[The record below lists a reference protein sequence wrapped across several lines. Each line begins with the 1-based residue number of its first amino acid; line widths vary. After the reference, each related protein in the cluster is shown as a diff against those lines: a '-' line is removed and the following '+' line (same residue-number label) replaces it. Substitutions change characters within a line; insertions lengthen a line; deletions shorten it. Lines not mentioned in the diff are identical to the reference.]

1 MSTLQELWQSVSAV
15 PEAILKRQLWQRHLE
30 FVYGTLVDPDELFLQ
45 HTYLTVVAKTMAV
58 RLLVSGPVPSGEL
71 LAGTPFS
78 RVGLNGAVETDFFD
92 WVLLAASGAELVDR
106 ISAQVARFRLSA
118 IDVDILKAI
127 YKSLIDPRQRHYLG
141 EYYTPDWLADLICDR
156 EIIAPLETH
165 VLDPSCGSGT
175 FLFHAVRRF
184 LSEAENSGMSVNESL
199 AHCTDHIFGLDVHP
213 VAVLFARVSYL
224 LAIGRERLRRRTVQI
239 FIPVYLGN
247 SLQWDVRSLL
257 TEEEIEI
264 AVPGERPLRFPGS
277 VASDPNLLD
286 LILQRMDYSP
296 TRMHRSRR
304 SGLAEYKRDIT
315 CHRSTNSAEIIRQDA
330 VAPSDWA
337 RSHMDLHCP

>member
-1 MSTLQELWQSVSAV
+1 MARYRSHGPGRPTAYSGNDTSKFGRDGLSLQRSMSTLQELWQSVSAV

-78 RVGLNGAVETDFFD
+78 RVGLNGAVKTDFFD

-127 YKSLIDPRQRHYLG
+127 LRNFLIDPRQRHYLG
-141 EYYTPDWLADLICDR
+141 EYYTLDWLADLICDR

-165 VLDPSCGSGT
+165 VLDPELW
-175 FLFHAVRRF
+175 FWDI
-184 LSEAENSGMSVNESL
+184 SL
-199 AHCTDHIFGLDVHP
+199 PCCAKISF
-213 VAVLFARVSYL
+213 
-224 LAIGRERLRRRTVQI
+224 
-239 FIPVYLGN
+239 
-247 SLQWDVRSLL
+247 
-257 TEEEIEI
+257 
-264 AVPGERPLRFPGS
+264 
-277 VASDPNLLD
+277 
-286 LILQRMDYSP
+286 
-296 TRMHRSRR
+296 R
-304 SGLAEYKRDIT
+304 SGKFRYVGQRLACT
-315 CHRSTNSAEIIRQDA
+315 LHRPYFQPPTFIR
-330 VAPSDWA
+330 
-337 RSHMDLHCP
+337 